1 MPSHVVD
8 ILMRT
13 IDSKK
18 GSKENLDILI
28 LGVSYKS
35 DVNDTR
41 YSPTQGRVSALKK
54 ERFQKI
60 TLHDP
65 FSNESF
71 GAKFS
76 SDLNSVLASADCVI
90 IATGHS
96 IYSSLSINDFE
107 IP

>member
-35 DVNDTR
+35 DVNDHDIL
-41 YSPTQGRVSALKK
+41 QLRV
-54 ERFQKI
+54 
-60 TLHDP
+60 
-65 FSNESF
+65 
-71 GAKFS
+71 
-76 SDLNSVLASADCVI
+76 
-90 IATGHS
+90 
-96 IYSSLSINDFE
+96 
-107 IP
+107 

>member
-41 YSPTQGRVSALKK
+41 YSPTQGIVSALKK
-54 ERFQKI
+54 RKI
-60 TLHDP
+60 SED
-65 FSNESF
+65 
-71 GAKFS
+71 
-76 SDLNSVLASADCVI
+76 
-90 IATGHS
+90 
-96 IYSSLSINDFE
+96 YST
-107 IP
+107 